1 MTHDTQTFT
10 FDAAPTIVIQ
20 TCNGDLKVTG
30 QVMEER
36 QVAVVTDDATRT
48 VQGGDQ
54 LVIGQCDD
62 ARFTVP
68 RDATLV
74 VQRVDGDVRVERV
87 ATLQIESVGGGLD
100 AHEVE
105 GACALNRV
113 DGDVR
118 VADIAVLALGDV
130 GGDLRLE
137 GAAEGMGR
145 ADKDMEL
152 ALGHIHGDAQLDGL
166 RGRLR
171 LTRVDGD
178 ATLRGAVDGFGP
190 TYIGDDLTSTCA
202 TRPATSTNSPPKG
215 TPRSRWR
222 RTPTSRSRRRC
233 TVMSP
238 VWNRNSARLI
248 APALCGQPGALG
260 RRGSRYRSAVTF
272 AYAQRPRRL
281 IRSHPCPQS
290 RRSVQRHPRRQPARP
305 PHPPMPHRRHPP
317 APNWERRLR
326 HPKPAAPIRRSP
338 SLKPSRA
345 ANSARR
351 KRTTFYHRHL
361 ADSDVAGLRL
371 PPQRGP
377 RWQTTPT
384 AVGWSADQSKPCLL
398 FLHEQ
403 RKERTHGCGPWTYA
417 RTATS
422 HLRPATGGNKYRGSA
437 RARGTPAGRPLGAGR
452 ALLQSGAPASRCRK
466 RSVALGVQP
475 SASID
480 PC

>member
-20 TCNGDLKVTG
+20 TCNGDLTVTG

-87 ATLQIESVGGGLD
+87 ATLQIESAGGDLD

-105 GACALNRV
+105 GACALNKV

-190 TYIGDDLTSTCA
+190 TYIGDDLTLDLRYTPGHEYQLA
-202 TRPATSTNSPPKG
+202 TKGDTTVTVAEDADLTLQATVYGDVSGLEPEQRASDSPG
-215 TPRSRWR
+215 AVRATWGAGA
-222 RTPTSRSRRRC
+222 
-233 TVMSP
+233 
-238 VWNRNSARLI
+238 ARLSLQVGGDLRVRSTATPAHPI
-248 APALCGQPGALG
+248 PPIPPVAPE
-260 RRGSRYRSAVTF
+260 
-272 AYAQRPRRL
+272 RPT
-281 IRSHPCPQS
+281 
-290 RRSVQRHPRRQPARP
+290 
-305 PHPPMPHRRHPP
+305 PP
-317 APNWERRLR
+317 AP
-326 HPKPAAPIRRSP
+326 PAGTTAASADAP
-338 SLKPSRA
+338 
-345 ANSARR
+345 SA
-351 KRTTFYHRHL
+351 
-361 ADSDVAGLRL
+361 
-371 PPQRGP
+371 
-377 RWQTTPT
+377 TPT
-384 AVGWSADQSKPCLL
+384 GAKLGEAVTPSEAGGAD
-398 FLHEQ
+398 
-403 RKERTHGCGPWTYA
+403 
-417 RTATS
+417 
-422 HLRPATGGNKYRGSA
+422 PALA
-437 RARGTPAGRPLGAGR
+437 VLEAVARGELSAAE
-452 ALLQSGAPASRCRK
+452 ADDLLSQTSR
-466 RSVALGVQP
+466 
-475 SASID
+475 
-480 PC
+480 